1 MFDHVTDITH
11 RSQYNRELIKIP
23 VELPSHT
30 VTGNISNF
38 KTYREDFKTKWEVR
52 GGRSFQK
59 DFLRL
64 CFPETSC
71 ADIDTETVEK
81 HQYVARI
88 MSI

>member
-11 RSQYNRELIKIP
+11 GSQYDRELIKIP
-23 VELPSHT
+23 VESPSHT
-30 VTGNISNF
+30 VTSNISNF
-38 KTYREDFKTKWEVR
+38 KTSKTKWEVR